1 MMHVHF
7 NRNVR
12 TKRGAGKTG
21 LCQRRAEF
29 PSKILILMV
38 GNKETIKYF
47 RVANIIIIS

>member
-1 MMHVHF
+1 MHIHF

-12 TKRGAGKTG
+12 TKRRTGKAG

-29 PSKILILMV
+29 PPKILIMVV

-47 RVANIIIIS
+47 GVTNIIIS